1 MSKVKK
7 LQYSTFYVRYS
18 FLTRRSCR
26 GYNSREKARMPR
38 SEERGGM
45 ALCVLRLIA
54 CNSKWLLHD
63 KGIDAEIR
71 YPQGE
76 TFAARGG

>member
-26 GYNSREKARMPR
+26 GYNSREKA
-38 SEERGGM
+38 
-45 ALCVLRLIA
+45 AVA
-54 CNSKWLLHD
+54 NS
-63 KGIDAEIR
+63 R
-71 YPQGE
+71 CP
-76 TFAARGG
+76 ARKSAPARKSGPEWPYVF